1 MIYTQEGH
9 VSLAPGALE
18 EVGRGKLKK
27 KKEKGT
33 ERGKG
38 CVCDIQSD
46 QHSCFLSPWTHVLTL
61 V

>member
-18 EVGRGKLKK
+18 EAGRGELKK

-38 CVCDIQSD
+38 CVCVIYRVINIAAFCL
-46 QHSCFLSPWTHVLTL
+46 HGHVC
-61 V
+61 